1 MRRRSPRSRPEDPY
15 DLPDSS
21 KESGAQDATAEPT
34 EVEEPVLDDLE
45 EIESDPGSDI
55 EPEPE
60 PEPELELPSPG
71 QSIEASE
78 DNEAEIELPV
88 LPNTNA
94 SESPDVQP
102 PSRTAQRNNEGLP
115 DGGQSVRMSEGVSST
130 TRLHTTLQQD
140 DDMPASS
147 SPLVR
152 KVRRS
157 EGPTTIRS
165 RMSYMRTPGT
175 PEPAEDV
182 DELSPDRPDHAP
194 ADDELSE
201 PNTVEEAEHEVEPI
215 DEEPVAEVEDAQEEE
230 QVAAEAIGAVEAAKA
245 IGRKRPRRS
254 LPSQSPAAEP
264 EEQADDEEPSPK
276 RRRGRPSRSPATQK
290 QPATKPKANTTAKPR
305 TTGPKPLPKQV
316 RRTKQAAKERRISDG
331 TAIELTVHRFVN
343 VKKFIKD
350 DDNPDQLAADV
361 PFIPSSET
369 VVDVFSQVCLEVIE
383 GTVAKLL
390 ETLGT
395 TEDKEKKKECR
406 IKIRALEAYKEE
418 LNSRLLQLVSSTLLF
433 ETSKLTN

>member
-1 MRRRSPRSRPEDPY
+1 
-15 DLPDSS
+15 
-21 KESGAQDATAEPT
+21 
-34 EVEEPVLDDLE
+34 
-45 EIESDPGSDI
+45 
-55 EPEPE
+55 
-60 PEPELELPSPG
+60 
-71 QSIEASE
+71 
-78 DNEAEIELPV
+78 
-88 LPNTNA
+88 
-94 SESPDVQP
+94 
-102 PSRTAQRNNEGLP
+102 
-115 DGGQSVRMSEGVSST
+115 
-130 TRLHTTLQQD
+130 
-140 DDMPASS
+140 
-147 SPLVR
+147 
-152 KVRRS
+152 
-157 EGPTTIRS
+157 
-165 RMSYMRTPGT
+165 MRTPGT

-201 PNTVEEAEHEVEPI
+201 PNTVEEADPEVEPI
-215 DEEPVAEVEDAQEEE
+215 EEETVADVEDAQEEE
-230 QVAAEAIGAVEAAKA
+230 EVAAEAIDAIEAAKA
-245 IGRKRPRRS
+245 IGKKRPRRS

-290 QPATKPKANTTAKPR
+290 QPATKPKANITAKPR

-350 DDNPDQLAADV
+350 DGDPDHLAADV

-369 VVDVFSQVCLEVIE
+369 VVDVFSQVCVEVIE

-418 LNSRLLQLVSSTLLF
+418 LNSRLLQLVSFILRF